1 MTRSCTGSGLWKVD
15 HGNWHILFHSSNL
28 ILLDKGLL
36 SYILWT
42 MGGRRGYLSI
52 HMAIVLGL
60 GARIEKSMRILNPQR
75 RIKLE
80 SNILQDPR
88 NEKNKRKSAKAERV
102 IVIGDHNVKNDLP
115 YVELLA
121 SKSDMN
127 EPSN

>member
-1 MTRSCTGSGLWKVD
+1 ML
-15 HGNWHILFHSSNL
+15 HSSNL

-42 MGGRRGYLSI
+42 MRSRRGHLSI

-127 EPSN
+127 EPRN